1 MSQLR
6 YLEFKRLMKE
16 LQFVESDLEYQS
28 EILKISDEEFIKSV
42 NNFLTNYPELEQIYQ
57 QKKETFEKILLEN
70 KIEIKEEIQEKNIL
84 PEAKKLYRK
93 IVKSTHPDKVIN
105 NKLNELYKLATQAYD
120 DNDMITLY
128 KVLSEL
134 EINFEIDDNL
144 ILEIKDKVDS
154 LKSQTNLLKSTF
166 TYRWVKCNSTNEK
179 NKIILEFIKTK
190 II

>member
-1 MSQLR
+1 MNQLR
-6 YLEFKRLMKE
+6 YLEFQRLMKE

-105 NKLNELYKLATQAYD
+105 NKLNDLYRLATQAYD

-128 KVLSEL
+128 KVSSEL

-166 TYRWVKCNSTNEK
+166 TYRWIKSNSTNEK